1 MKEFI
6 LDLRKLLSKKGS
18 NKKYLTVKEVAKI
31 FGVTPLTVR
40 NWDKS
45 GKLKALRHPINNYRI
60 YKLED
65 VENFLKKLNRKK
77 IEIKEG

>member
-1 MKEFI
+1 MKEFV
-6 LDLRKLLSKKGS
+6 LDLRKLLNKKEG
-18 NKKYLTVKEVAKI
+18 NKKYLTVKEVAEI

-60 YKLED
+60 YKIED

-77 IEIKEG
+77 IEIKEL